1 VAEYILFKVSSG
13 EEIIGEDLGINIVN
27 GQVEGRRVQSPR
39 MLIMQQGPEGIQVG
53 ILPYS
58 GGDPDGVHV
67 FQLESIVSRAELTSK
82 HLEDLYIQN
91 TSQIQIVSG

>member
-1 VAEYILFKVSSG
+1 MSSG
-13 EEIIGEDLGINIVN
+13 EEVIGEDLGVSTDN
-27 GQVEGRRVQSPR
+27 GDDCRRVKSPR

-67 FQLESIVSRAELTSK
+67 FQLASIVSRAELTSK

-91 TSQIQIVSG
+91 TSQIQLVSG